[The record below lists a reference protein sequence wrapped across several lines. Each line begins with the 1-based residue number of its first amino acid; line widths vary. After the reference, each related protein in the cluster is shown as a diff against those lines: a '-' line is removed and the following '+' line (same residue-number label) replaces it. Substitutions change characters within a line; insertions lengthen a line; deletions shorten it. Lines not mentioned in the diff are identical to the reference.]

1 MTFVEMSAQSG
12 AQGLTI
18 TGKSLIFEGRC
29 CMRVEATLPES
40 RGLALAQLAEELGLS
55 RSQIVDEAV
64 GLFLK
69 AVLEARRGH
78 RLVTIAGDQP
88 ACELS
93 TPTLAAI
100 EWAAQAR
107 PLVLPEAAVE
117 RIADLVE
124 APPSPE
130 ARLTAAF
137 RRRP

>member
-1 MTFVEMSAQSG
+1 
-12 AQGLTI
+12 
-18 TGKSLIFEGRC
+18 
-29 CMRVEATLPES
+29 MRVEATLPES
-40 RGLALAQLAEELGLS
+40 RGLALAQLADELGLS

-107 PLVLPEAAVE
+107 PLVLPEATVE

-124 APPSPE
+124 APPRSPE
-130 ARLTAAF
+130 ARLTGAF
-137 RRRP
+137 RRRR